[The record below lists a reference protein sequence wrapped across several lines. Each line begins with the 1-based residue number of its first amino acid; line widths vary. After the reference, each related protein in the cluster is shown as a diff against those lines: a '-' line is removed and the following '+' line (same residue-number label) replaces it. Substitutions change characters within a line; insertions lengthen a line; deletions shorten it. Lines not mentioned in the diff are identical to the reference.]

1 MGITWLVECFLKNIM
16 FTLAIK
22 CRIKPLLAHSK
33 VVVGPF
39 PDMRTNTKTT
49 RNGIGRGF
57 WQLVLKCLWNKIVHC
72 CFFPIRHPYLGLL
85 TLFGRRVIKRTLNF
99 KMSVRLK
106 LRAILIEVLQKY
118 ENFFFLGRKGLRILY
133 LLSSG
138 LVGDKV
144 LFGGIDNYY
153 IYSR

>member
-1 MGITWLVECFLKNIM
+1 MGRTWLVECFLKNIM

-39 PDMRTNTKTT
+39 ADMRTNTKTT

-57 WQLVLKCLWNKIVHC
+57 WQRVLKCLCNKIVHC

-85 TLFGRRVIKRTLNF
+85 TLFGRRVIKRTLIF

-118 ENFFFLGRKGLRILY
+118 ENFFLFRSERVKDFVFVVFGFTGRRSPLR
-133 LLSSG
+133 
-138 LVGDKV
+138 
-144 LFGGIDNYY
+144 
-153 IYSR
+153 RQR

>member
-1 MGITWLVECFLKNIM
+1 MGITWLVECFLQNIM

-22 CRIKPLLAHSK
+22 WGIKPLLAHSK

-57 WQLVLKCLWNKIVHC
+57 WQRVLKCLWNKIVHC
-72 CFFPIRHPYLGLL
+72 CFFPISHPYLGLL

-118 ENFFFLGRKGLRILY
+118 ENFFLFRSERVKDFVFVVFGFSGRQSPLWGHR
-133 LLSSG
+133 
-138 LVGDKV
+138 
-144 LFGGIDNYY
+144 
-153 IYSR
+153 